1 MLRMF
6 RVIPTLALLLSPA
19 LLCAQTAPL
28 PVAKDPVA
36 QAGPLPAAK
45 DLVARHLAAIGGR
58 DAILKHTSVRLEGDF
73 EVPAAGLEGT
83 LLIVQ
88 ARDGRSA
95 MKISV
100 PGMGELAGGYDGTT
114 GWSMNP
120 MQGPRVL
127 EGAELAQMQEDAG
140 FQAMLRESPAIA
152 SMVTVERAALGGV
165 TCYKVK
171 VTYVSGR
178 VVHDCYA
185 EDTGLLAGTIT
196 TQETP
201 MGALD
206 VATLMSDWKEFGGLR
221 VATRLRQ
228 QAMGQEQVMVI
239 NDVRFDDASDAA
251 QFALPPAVKAIADQ
265 KKAP

>member
-1 MLRMF
+1 MLRPF
-6 RVIPTLALLLSPA
+6 RFFLALPLLLAPS
-19 LLCAQTAPL
+19 LLPGQAAPV
-28 PVAKDPVA
+28 PVAKDPAA
-36 QAGPLPAAK
+36 QAAPLPAAK
-45 DLVARHLAAIGGR
+45 DLVARHVTAIGGR

-83 LLIVQ
+83 LLVVQ
-88 ARDGRSA
+88 TRDGRSA
-95 MKISV
+95 MKINV

-127 EGAELAQMQEDAG
+127 EGAELTQMKEDAG

-171 VTYVSGR
+171 VTYTSGR

-185 EDTGLLAGTIT
+185 EDTGLLAGTIA

-201 MGALD
+201 MGAVD

-221 VATRLRQ
+221 IATRLRQ

-239 NDVRFDDASDAA
+239 NDVRFDDPADAA
-251 QFALPPAVKAIADQ
+251 VFALPPAVKAIADQ